1 MIMRLLPRRQ
11 RQTSVERRNVLGDD
25 VTALA
30 IAAHRQRVTGAADAA
45 TGAVAAC
52 IALWLNAF
60 GSAIVTGA
68 RLERAHLRWL
78 ASELAAHGRASL
90 LIVADGYSPARVIDA
105 TLDPATGAALTY
117 TVQRPGAVAT
127 QVRQAREVVHVVLRP
142 SIDLPWSGPSPLK
155 AAGLSSAI
163 LSAAETALS
172 DVMRSGAIGMNLVTS
187 VDSDDS
193 RKEGIAA
200 QLQSQVSR
208 GGFAVVP
215 SAAGDTT
222 AGRLPSQSDWSV
234 KNLTPDIAQAEIVA
248 ARAAAQEAVC
258 SAFGVPPC
266 LIVASTTGPAIRE
279 AQRHLAAWTLQPIA
293 DLIADALTR
302 AELGREVTIDL
313 MRPLQA
319 YDTERRARGA
329 KILIE
334 ALAAAKEAGIDPTAA
349 MEFVDLES

>member
-1 MIMRLLPRRQ
+1 MLSWLPHRQ
-11 RQTSVERRNVLGDD
+11 QKSSVERRNVLSHD

-30 IAAHRQRVTGAADAA
+30 VAVHRQRVTASADAA

-52 IALWLNAF
+52 VALWCNAF
-60 GSAIVTGA
+60 GSAAVTGA
-68 RLERAHLRWL
+68 RLDRSHLRWL
-78 ASELAAHGRASL
+78 AAELASRGRGSL
-90 LIVADGYSPARVIDA
+90 LIIADGYAPARVIDA

-155 AAGLSSAI
+155 AAGLSSSI
-163 LSAAETALS
+163 LSAAENALS

-187 VDSDDS
+187 LDHDDA

-215 SAAGDTT
+215 SASGDTT
-222 AGRLPSQSDWSV
+222 AGRLPPQSDWAIR
-234 KNLTPDIAQAEIVA
+234 NLTPDVTRAEIVA

-266 LIVASTTGPAIRE
+266 LVVAATTGPAIRE

-293 DLIADALTR
+293 DLIADALTS
-302 AELGREVTIDL
+302 AELGREVKIDL

-334 ALAAAKEAGIDPTAA
+334 ALAAAKEAGIDPDVA
-349 MEFVDLES
+349 MEFVDLE